1 MSCFPFYS
9 YIKHKSRYFWRI
21 QTTSKS
27 QCLDFFWHWLLL
39 DFLGIFFLHKNLS
52 SQMHEL
58 PWTNKLHN
66 LSSLSLFFFPL
77 PFSFFFSYLVFGAG
91 LPPDSCFFILFW
103 RPYPAIKAEKAKEHI
118 MYQCS
123 YYSSPLFLYYY
134 ILCGHLLG
142 ITGTWINKNC
152 YIPYLGHNVFHRGTI
167 VFYICVRHH
176 IIFLITI
183 LEK

>member
-66 LSSLSLFFFPL
+66 LSSLSLFFFPP
-77 PFSFFFSYLVFGAG
+77 PFQLFFFLLSFWCWSTSRQLFFYFILTTISSYQSWKSQRTYNVSVFLLFFPSFFVLLYFMWTSFRNHRYL
-91 LPPDSCFFILFW
+91 D
-103 RPYPAIKAEKAKEHI
+103 
-118 MYQCS
+118 
-123 YYSSPLFLYYY
+123 
-134 ILCGHLLG
+134 
-142 ITGTWINKNC
+142 
-152 YIPYLGHNVFHRGTI
+152 
-167 VFYICVRHH
+167 
-176 IIFLITI
+176 
-183 LEK
+183 